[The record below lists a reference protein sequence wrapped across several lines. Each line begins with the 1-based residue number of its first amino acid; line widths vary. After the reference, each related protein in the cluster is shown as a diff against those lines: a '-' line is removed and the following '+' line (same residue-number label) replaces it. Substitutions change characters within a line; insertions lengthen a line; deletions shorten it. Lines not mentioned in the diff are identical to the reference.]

1 MYTRFLLVM
10 LTVGLFSFTIFNKSD
25 FDFNY
30 PKRKNTT
37 ITTKLDNFKEFSK
50 EWRGS
55 DYYYYGTSSDSIIC
69 SVLYYKLNKDEQAQY
84 VDIFGGETNAG
95 IPFAYF
101 SENSNLKKYEVN
113 VTSWGKM
120 TDDFMFRQN
129 NITEFEGIKMRQ
141 KHMYA
146 YTMFDKDLFVIVHL
160 SKTNYSP
167 ADSTVMKTILDDFRK
182 KNDQ

>member
-1 MYTRFLLVM
+1 MMYTRFLLVM

-101 SENSNLKKYEVN
+101 SENSNLK
-113 VTSWGKM
+113 
-120 TDDFMFRQN
+120 
-129 NITEFEGIKMRQ
+129 
-141 KHMYA
+141 
-146 YTMFDKDLFVIVHL
+146 
-160 SKTNYSP
+160 
-167 ADSTVMKTILDDFRK
+167 
-182 KNDQ
+182 